1 MKLYKLVF
9 AILFLVIS
17 GKTAIAQVFP
27 DQHFVIRGIDELA
40 MYEDSSVNISYNSQT
55 NSIELKEGFTQG
67 FYISKPLSFPQK
79 FNRGLPSWNG
89 HAPEGQ
95 KSSFRV
101 SMRFKMFYGWSKWVT
116 VGFWDKYIW
125 TYYGSTVFD
134 GGKVS
139 IDYVKLD
146 VYVSE
151 YQYKIEFKRTNKD
164 FVPPSIKQLS
174 FFVSDSKTTDEV
186 IISQLVEDNPPAI
199 FIPTNFVYQYGVDPV
214 IGKRICSPS
223 SLSMIIQSF
232 GYDVDTYDFAVRTR
246 DPYWD
251 IFGDWP
257 RGVQSASEYGL
268 TGSVTRYRRWTEA
281 YDVLKDGGRIAI
293 TVGPPLFSGHLM
305 MLAGFDENGNPLL
318 HNPARTDGYGIA
330 YDKKQISES
339 WFNKGGISYTF
350 YDENSPLASS
360 ELKVEEKD
368 NISIYPNPFFDKL
381 NIEFESTTGQK
392 TEIKLYNTLGQLVY
406 EKKFIQSEHTYQ
418 LDTSDKIRRG
428 SYIMNISSKSKNVSK
443 LVIKESN

>member
-1 MKLYKLVF
+1 MNHFRLIFIFLFSTILSLPVF
-9 AILFLVIS
+9 A
-17 GKTAIAQVFP
+17 QPFP
-27 DQHFVIRGIDELA
+27 DQQFVIRGIEELSE
-40 MYEDSSVNISYNSQT
+40 YEDSSQNVTYNSTT
-55 NSIELKEGFTQG
+55 NSMELDEGFTQG
-67 FYISKPLSFPQK
+67 FYISKPLSFPEK

-89 HAPEGQ
+89 HAPEDQ

-101 SMRFKMFYGWSKWVT
+101 SMRFKMSYSWSKWVT
-116 VGFWDKYIW
+116 VGYWDKYIW

-134 GGKVS
+134 GGKVD

-146 VYVSE
+146 VYISE
-151 YQYKIEFKRTNKD
+151 YQYKIEFKRTNPD
-164 FVPPSIKQLS
+164 FEPPSLKQLS
-174 FFVSDSKTTDEV
+174 FFVSDSRTTDQI
-186 IISQLVEDNPPAI
+186 IISQLVNDNPPEI
-199 FIPTNFVYQYGVDPV
+199 FISTNFVYQYGVDPV

-268 TGSVTRYRRWTEA
+268 RGRVTRYRSWTEA
-281 YDVLKDGGRIAI
+281 YEVLKNGGRIAI

-305 MLAGFDENGNPLL
+305 MLAGFDEYGNPLL

-350 YDENSPLASS
+350 YDENATATEDISL
-360 ELKVEEKD
+360 D
-368 NISIYPNPFFDKL
+368 NKESIKIYPNPVVDKL
-381 NIEFESTTGQK
+381 NIDFELENQQNVEVKIYS
-392 TEIKLYNTLGQLVY
+392 TLGRLVY
-406 EKKFIQSEHTYQ
+406 DKKFYQTNGQIQILLNNSIPGGTYI
-418 LDTSDKIRRG
+418 L
-428 SYIMNISSKSKNVSK
+428 NLLSKGRKLSK
-443 LVIKESN
+443 LLIKK